1 MVEVL
6 VTEPNRADERLSL
19 TLLDGA
25 DVTPL
30 FNPVSVAGIK
40 LRNRLVMAP
49 MTRQFSPDGIPGD
62 DVAAYYGRRA
72 SSLGLLITEGTYVD
86 EGAGGSGR
94 VPWFFGGRPLAGW
107 RKVAD
112 AVHAEGGAIFP
123 QLWHTGATRKPGS
136 GPFPS
141 APVISPSGLNAS
153 GAAVGE
159 PATARQLEAAVPAY
173 ARAAAA
179 AREAGFDGIELHGAH
194 GYLLDQFHWPQTNR
208 RTDAYGG
215 DIRGRVRFSYEVTA
229 AVREAVGPDFPV
241 AFRFSQ
247 WKGGHYDARIAE
259 APGELAAFLAP
270 LPDAGVSM
278 FHVSPRRYWLPAFD
292 GHRRTLA
299 GWTRH
304 LTGLPVIAVGS
315 VGVAAPFLGVSDDGK
330 SPAGHQRSL
339 TLAPVVDLLSR
350 GEFDLVAVGR
360 AVLADPYWGAKVA
373 DGRLGES
380 RPDQKSPPT
389 PPHRAPP
396 SPQAPPPPPVLTRCP
411 P

>member
-1 MVEVL
+1 VVVEVL
-6 VTEPNRADERLSL
+6 VTESNSADEGLSL

-30 FNPVSVAGIK
+30 FNPVSVAGLK

-49 MTRQFSPDGIPGD
+49 MTRQFSPDGIPGE

-86 EGAGGSGR
+86 EGSGGSDR
-94 VPWFFGGRPLAGW
+94 VPRFFGERSLAGW
-107 RKVAD
+107 RQVAD

-136 GPFPS
+136 GPFPD

-153 GAAVGE
+153 GAVVGE
-159 PATARQLEAAVPAY
+159 TATGSQLEATVAAY
-173 ARAAAA
+173 ARGAAA
-179 AREAGFDGIELHGAH
+179 ARDAGFDGVELHGAH
-194 GYLLDQFHWPQTNR
+194 GYLLDQFHWPHTNR
-208 RTDAYGG
+208 RTDSYGG
-215 DIRGRVRFSYEVTA
+215 DIRGRVRFSYEVAA

-259 APGELAAFLAP
+259 DPSELAAFLAP
-270 LPDAGVSM
+270 LADAGVSM
-278 FHVSPRRYWLPAFD
+278 FHVSTRRYWLPAFD
-292 GHRRTLA
+292 GSGRTLA

-315 VGVAAPFLGVSDDGK
+315 VGVAAPFLGVSDDGR
-330 SPAGHQRSL
+330 SPADSQQSL
-339 TLAPVVDLLSR
+339 TLAPLVDLLTR
-350 GEFDLVAVGR
+350 GEFDLVALGR

-373 DGRLGES
+373 DGRLAEI
-380 RPDQKSPPT
+380 RPYDKSAGAT
-389 PPHRAPP
+389 L
-396 SPQAPPPPPVLTRCP
+396 S
-411 P
+411 

>member
-1 MVEVL
+1 
-6 VTEPNRADERLSL
+6 VTELNSTDAGLSL

-25 DVTPL
+25 DVTAL
-30 FNPVSVAGIK
+30 FSPVSVAGIK

-49 MTRQFSPDGIPGD
+49 MTRQFSPNGIPGD

-86 EGAGGSGR
+86 EGSGGSDR
-94 VPWFFGGRPLAGW
+94 VPRFFGEQPLAGW

-123 QLWHTGATRKPGS
+123 QLWHIGAARKPGS
-136 GPFPS
+136 GPYPD
-141 APVISPSGLNAS
+141 APVISPSGVNAA
-153 GAAVGE
+153 GTTVGE
-159 PATARQLEAAVPAY
+159 PATARQLEATAAAY

-179 AREAGFDGIELHGAH
+179 ARDAGFDGVELHAAH

-208 RTDAYGG
+208 RADAYGG
-215 DIRGRVRFSYEVTA
+215 DIRGRVRFSYEVAA
-229 AVREAVGPDFPV
+229 AVRDAVGPDFPV

-259 APGELAAFLAP
+259 DPGELAAFLAP
-270 LPDAGVSM
+270 LTDAGVSM
-278 FHVSPRRYWLPAFD
+278 FHVSARRYWLPAFD
-292 GHRRTLA
+292 GDSRTLA

-315 VGVAAPFLGVSDDGK
+315 VGVAGPFLGVAEDGK
-330 SPAGHQRSL
+330 SPAARQSSL

-350 GEFDLVAVGR
+350 GEFDLVALGR
-360 AVLADPYWGAKVA
+360 AVLADPEWGAKVA
-373 DGRLGES
+373 DGRLAEI
-380 RPDQKSPPT
+380 RPYDKSLD
-389 PPHRAPP
+389 AYL
-396 SPQAPPPPPVLTRCP
+396 S
-411 P
+411 

>member
-1 MVEVL
+1 MVLVL

-62 DVAAYYGRRA
+62 DVAAYYARRA
-72 SSLGLLITEGTYVD
+72 ASLGLLITEGTYVD
-86 EGAGGSGR
+86 EGSGGSTR
-94 VPWFFGGRPLAGW
+94 VPRFFGERSLAGW

-136 GPFPS
+136 GPFPD
-141 APVISPSGLNAS
+141 APVISPSGVNAS
-153 GAAVGE
+153 GAVVGE
-159 PATARQLEAAVPAY
+159 QATTRQLEAVVAAY

-179 AREAGFDGIELHGAH
+179 ARDAGFDGIELHGAH
-194 GYLLDQFHWPQTNR
+194 GYLLDQFHWSQTNR

-215 DIRGRVRFSYEVTA
+215 DIRNRVRFSYEVAA

-247 WKGGHYDARIAE
+247 WKGGAYDARIAQD
-259 APGELAAFLAP
+259 PTELAAFLAP
-270 LPDAGVSM
+270 LADAGVSM
-278 FHVSPRRYWLPAFD
+278 FHVSARRYWLPAFD
-292 GHRRTLA
+292 GDRRTLA

-315 VGVAAPFLGVSDDGK
+315 VGVAAPFLGVSEDGQT
-330 SPAGHQRSL
+330 PARHQASL
-339 TLAPVVDLLSR
+339 TLAPLVELLTR
-350 GEFDLVAVGR
+350 GEFDLVALGR
-360 AVLADPYWGAKVA
+360 AVLADPGWGAKVA
-373 DGRLGES
+373 EGRLAEIRS
-380 RPDQKSPPT
+380 YDKSADAT
-389 PPHRAPP
+389 
-396 SPQAPPPPPVLTRCP
+396 LT
-411 P
+411 

>member
-62 DVAAYYGRRA
+62 DVAAYYARRA

-86 EGAGGSGR
+86 EGSGGSGR
-94 VPWFFGGRPLAGW
+94 VPRFFGDRSLAGW
-107 RKVAD
+107 RKVAA

-136 GPFPS
+136 GPFPD
-141 APVISPSGLNAS
+141 APVISPSGVNAS
-153 GAAVGE
+153 GAVVGE
-159 PATARQLEAAVPAY
+159 QATARQLEAIVAAY

-179 AREAGFDGIELHGAH
+179 ARDAGFDGIELHGAH
-194 GYLLDQFHWPQTNR
+194 GYLLDQFHWPHTNR
-208 RTDAYGG
+208 RADSYGG
-215 DIRGRVRFSYEVTA
+215 DIRGRVRFSYQVAA

-259 APGELAAFLAP
+259 DPGELAAFLAP
-270 LPDAGVSM
+270 LADAGVSM
-278 FHVSPRRYWLPAFD
+278 FHVSTRRYWLPAFD
-292 GHRRTLA
+292 DSGRTLA

-330 SPAGHQRSL
+330 SPAESQPSL
-339 TLAPVVDLLSR
+339 SLAPLVDLLTR

-360 AVLADPYWGAKVA
+360 AVLADPHWGAKVA
-373 DGRLGES
+373 DGRLAEI
-380 RPDQKSPPT
+380 RPYDKSADAT
-389 PPHRAPP
+389 L
-396 SPQAPPPPPVLTRCP
+396 S
-411 P
+411 